1 MSHLSGNTTT
11 TTTTSNNNNN
21 NIAQQCLSGNGASPR
36 LDNIG
41 VTQPQ
46 GGESG
51 SRPTESAGTGTGTG
65 ASTRTSYDTK
75 VVGEPFAVS
84 DHRGNEN
91 NNGVAS
97 VSRAKSAELSYRRAY
112 DDFYN
117 FINDNTFDRTNRVQC
132 AVYLPNDDT
141 MRVTVP
147 GATANP
153 TDSVN
158 IVTAGGVSVSADN
171 VCNVHVQGEDTD
183 TVVVRQQ
190 QTQQHHRPARTFT
203 STEAQTDDVQG
214 VATAT
219 CSTQPAADAG
229 PTQSLISR
237 EERRRERR
245 ERRLNR
251 RMMIAQAH
259 QQPVAAMA
267 LQAPQAQ
274 PPVGAAVM
282 AYAPPAFPPPRRNL
296 VPADGEILPDILHSH
311 VPPPYST
318 LPMGGMP
325 MPMAGLDDMRYGFP
339 VGIRR

>member
-1 MSHLSGNTTT
+1 MSHLS
-11 TTTTSNNNNN
+11 NN
-21 NIAQQCLSGNGASPR
+21 NIAQKGLSGNGASPR
-36 LDNIG
+36 LDNSG

-51 SRPTESAGTGTGTG
+51 SGPTESTGTGTG

-75 VVGEPFAVS
+75 VVGEPSAVS

-117 FINDNTFDRTNRVQC
+117 FINENTFDRTNRVVQC
-132 AVYLPNDDT
+132 NLSNDDT

-147 GATANP
+147 GASGNP

-171 VCNVHVQGEDTD
+171 VCNVHVQGEDTNN
-183 TVVVRQQ
+183 TVIVQQ
-190 QTQQHHRPARTFT
+190 QQQQQQRSTRTFT

-296 VPADGEILPDILHSH
+296 APADGEILPDILHSH